1 MATNRYGQIYHGD
14 HHHINIRFPSTEAR
28 LKFQNEF
35 EAYHQAHDHE
45 GDIPTFKCVSSK
57 DLKLSTGSRSPQDL
71 VKAETDENY
80 RITIDGY
87 SWNEIHEY
95 HNPTGWKDSFWYSVP
110 TCCVPPIIVID
121 HKFVDAGTL
130 QRHELSAI
138 FGDMP
143 EQDYKSLLESVQ
155 RDGFIDDTI
164 KLLDGQLLDGWHRYR
179 AAQELNLIRKL
190 RFQEWNEDAHRDGD
204 PKAFVLARNIE
215 RRHFIPS
222 QRAQIVVSFNER
234 FGQGVD
240 PRSLKSPNGEFKT
253 RQELAQEAGVGK
265 RTIDRAVA
273 VEKVG
278 ESEAVI
284 AGEKTAGEVL
294 KDQKQARLTEARIN
308 ANKALD
314 KMWEIF
320 HASELTNC
328 VEPDDFVKAAC
339 EHHRNWGVDDI
350 PEQEDTDI
358 PEIWEARFNLLTTQI
373 QTRSI
378 WITEFIG
385 EETDKDTGEPLKERE
400 GSKLRKQKKQTAKL
414 LWDTRIQVARD
425 YTGDA
430 DTELNLHLTLPDLEK
445 GFVKHNPTYA
455 DAFESAMKRTTET
468 SFNIVLEKVLASD
481 IDVEALQ
488 TEYRAMMTY
497 AGDVRNWQRADWS
510 PDTNWILPLIE
521 AKQSKSV
528 TVGETEV
535 SPASETETE
544 AAIAVVKPRFQD
556 AVETWRSSQVER
568 LRKFEVLPVG
578 RTPLIESEYLKT
590 YFELAQ
596 PRIQQNTKP
605 TAAHYEGA
613 IECML
618 DLPVAFAEQ
627 LQGRHYRRIIKEWDQ
642 SVLLQLVERFQS
654 GHILGYPALQTD
666 SDANAARI
674 RKAIRDH
681 YDFPSW
687 LRITTQP
694 FEVLFEITEDAHA
707 ILVQLN
713 PKEWIREGQEISW
726 AVSLLPEVV
735 NTEEAPAEDEPDMN
749 ALWDAFNKRYPKWK
763 AKYAESGYKENDL
776 IQASTETEMLDALR
790 VYRETESERK
800 GKPKGKPTA
809 DEVKD
814 MTDLMS
820 QQSYPFARCLRDLL
834 RAKGISDWTQQH
846 QQTLESV
853 QKFKEKL
860 KAFGA
865 SDDLVDDS
873 LHFYHGL
880 EEADLCTSPQ
890 ETLKKLNEFLQ
901 GFIDKPLPEWPE
913 WIRNQVPE
921 GDAAGFPGIDIQA
934 MRNTLSSLLQS
945 LGIDDSHRGLQ
956 ESLGGDLLDVFL
968 QYEELPTEKEQ
979 LIALLNTA
987 DAILSEMIP

>member
-14 HHHINIRFPSTEAR
+14 YHHINIRFPSTEAR

-35 EAYHQAHDHE
+35 EAYHQDHNHE

-95 HNPTGWKDSFWYSVP
+95 HNPNGWKDSFWYRVP

-164 KLLDGQLLDGWHRYR
+164 KLLDGQILDGWHRYR

-190 RFQEWNEDAHRDGD
+190 RFQQWNEDEHRDGD

-215 RRHFIPS
+215 RRHLSAS
-222 QRAQIVVSFNER
+222 QRAQIAVAFNER
-234 FGQGVD
+234 FGHGGD
-240 PRSLKSPNGEFKT
+240 RSKMQDCNLKTQK
-253 RQELAQEAGVGK
+253 ELADQANVSK
-265 RTIDRAVA
+265 RTIATAVQVERA
-273 VEKVG
+273 G
-278 ESEAVI
+278 RSEDVI

-294 KDQKQARLTEARIN
+294 EEQKA
-308 ANKALD
+308 KA
-314 KMWEIF
+314 
-320 HASELTNC
+320 
-328 VEPDDFVKAAC
+328 
-339 EHHRNWGVDDI
+339 
-350 PEQEDTDI
+350 
-358 PEIWEARFNLLTTQI
+358 
-373 QTRSI
+373 
-378 WITEFIG
+378 
-385 EETDKDTGEPLKERE
+385 
-400 GSKLRKQKKQTAKL
+400 
-414 LWDTRIQVARD
+414 
-425 YTGDA
+425 
-430 DTELNLHLTLPDLEK
+430 
-445 GFVKHNPTYA
+445 
-455 DAFESAMKRTTET
+455 SA
-468 SFNIVLEKVLASD
+468 
-481 IDVEALQ
+481 
-488 TEYRAMMTY
+488 
-497 AGDVRNWQRADWS
+497 
-510 PDTNWILPLIE
+510 
-521 AKQSKSV
+521 
-528 TVGETEV
+528 
-535 SPASETETE
+535 ETE
-544 AAIAVVKPRFQD
+544 AAIAVVKPRFQN

-666 SDANAARI
+666 SDANAVRI

-681 YDFPSW
+681 HGFKG
-687 LRITTQP
+687 RITSQP
-694 FEVLFEITEDAHA
+694 FEVLFEITEDAHT

-713 PKEWIREGQEISW
+713 PKEWIREGREISW
-726 AVSLLPEVV
+726 ALSLLSEVKGQPS
-735 NTEEAPAEDEPDMN
+735 EKSLLLQEAPAEDEPDMN

-790 VYRETESERK
+790 VYRESDRK
-800 GKPKGKPTA
+800 GMPTA

-834 RAKGISDWTQQH
+834 RAKGISDWTAQH

-853 QKFKEKL
+853 QKFKERL

-865 SDDLVDDS
+865 SDDLVDET
-873 LHFYHGL
+873 LFFYHGL
-880 EEADLCTSPQ
+880 EESELSTSPQ
-890 ETLKKLNEFLQ
+890 ETLKQLNEFLQ

-921 GDAAGFPGIDIQA
+921 GDEALSGIDIHA
-934 MRNTLSSLLQS
+934 MRSTLSSLLES
-945 LGIDDSHRGLQ
+945 LGIDDMHCGNLQ

-968 QYEELPTEKEQ
+968 QYEELPTAKEQ

>member
-14 HHHINIRFPSTEAR
+14 YHHINIRFPSTEAR

-35 EAYHQAHDHE
+35 EAYHQGHDHE
-45 GDIPTFKCVSSK
+45 GDIPTFISVSSK

-71 VKAETDENY
+71 VKAESDESY

-143 EQDYKSLLESVQ
+143 DTDFQSLLDSVQ
-155 RDGFIDDTI
+155 TDGFIDPI
-164 KLLDGQLLDGWHRYR
+164 VRIHEGQILDGWHRYR

-190 RFQEWNEDAHRDGD
+190 RFQEWNEDEKEDGD

-215 RRHFIPS
+215 RRHLGAS
-222 QRAQIVVSFNER
+222 QRAQIVVTFNER
-234 FGQGVD
+234 FNRGNIDAQRND
-240 PRSLKSPNGEFKT
+240 SDSPNGEPKT
-253 RQELAQEAGVGK
+253 RQELAQDAGVGT
-265 RTIDRAVA
+265 RTIDRAVQ
-273 VEKVG
+273 VEKAG
-278 ESEAVI
+278 QSEAVI

-294 KDQKQARLTEARIN
+294 KEQKQARLTEARIN

-320 HASELTNC
+320 HQSELGNRIS
-328 VEPDDFVKAAC
+328 PDDFVKAAC
-339 EHHRNWGVDDI
+339 AHHMNWGVDDI

-358 PEIWEARFNLLTTQI
+358 PEIWGARFNLLTTQI
-373 QTRSI
+373 QMRSS
-378 WITEFIG
+378 WIQEFIG
-385 EETDKDTGEPLKERE
+385 EETDKDTGESLKERE
-400 GSKLRKQKKQTAKL
+400 VSKLRKQKKQTAKL

-430 DTELNLHLTLPDLEK
+430 DSDLNLHLTLPDLEK
-445 GFVKHNPTYA
+445 GFVKHNPTYT
-455 DAFESAMKRTTET
+455 DAFESAMKRTAET

-497 AGDVRNWQRADWS
+497 AADVRNWQRVDWS

-521 AKQSKSV
+521 AKKSKSV
-528 TVGETEV
+528 TAEDNSLAFDNFCNTIENLDQAWKDANLPI
-535 SPASETETE
+535 SFEDDFLPAAADRTNFYPDTIKELYE
-544 AAIAVVKPRFQD
+544 AGKARQQHEEYEDYISWNKTFTIILRGLQERSHWVEAL
-556 AVETWRSSQVER
+556 AVEA
-568 LRKFEVLPVG
+568 
-578 RTPLIESEYLKT
+578 ESE
-590 YFELAQ
+590 ASDRG
-596 PRIQQNTKP
+596 PR
-605 TAAHYEGA
+605 
-613 IECML
+613 
-618 DLPVAFAEQ
+618 
-627 LQGRHYRRIIKEWDQ
+627 
-642 SVLLQLVERFQS
+642 
-654 GHILGYPALQTD
+654 
-666 SDANAARI
+666 
-674 RKAIRDH
+674 
-681 YDFPSW
+681 
-687 LRITTQP
+687 
-694 FEVLFEITEDAHA
+694 
-707 ILVQLN
+707 
-713 PKEWIREGQEISW
+713 
-726 AVSLLPEVV
+726 
-735 NTEEAPAEDEPDMN
+735 NTEEVPAEDEPDMN

-776 IQASTETEMLDALR
+776 IQASTEAEMLDALR
-790 VYRETESERK
+790 VYRESDRK
-800 GKPKGKPTA
+800 GMPTA

-853 QKFKEKL
+853 QHFRDRL

-865 SDDLVDDS
+865 PDDLVDET
-873 LHFYHGL
+873 LHFYHGF
-880 EEADLCTSPQ
+880 EEAELSTRPQ
-890 ETLKKLNEFLQ
+890 ETLKQLNEFLQ
-901 GFIDKPLPEWPE
+901 GFIEKPLPEWPE

-921 GDAAGFPGIDIQA
+921 GDAAGFPGIDIHA
-934 MRNTLSSLLQS
+934 MRNTLSSLLET
-945 LGIDDSHRGLQ
+945 LGIDDSNRHLQ

-968 QYEELPTEKEQ
+968 QYEELPTAKEQ

>member
-14 HHHINIRFPSTEAR
+14 YHHINIRFPSTEAR

-35 EAYHQAHDHE
+35 EAYHQGHDHE
-45 GDIPTFKCVSSK
+45 GDIPTFISVSSK

-190 RFQEWNEDAHRDGD
+190 RFQQWNEDAHRDGD

-215 RRHFIPS
+215 RRHLTPG
-222 QRAQIVVSFNER
+222 QRAQIAVTFNER
-234 FGQGVD
+234 FGHGGDRNPEDESQRPDG
-240 PRSLKSPNGEFKT
+240 RLKTQKD
-253 RQELAQEAGVGK
+253 LAKEAGVGE
-265 RTIDRAVA
+265 RTIRRAVQ
-273 VEKVG
+273 VETAG
-278 ESEAVI
+278 QSEAVI
-284 AGEKTAGEVL
+284 SGEKSASEVL
-294 KDQKQARLTEARIN
+294 LEKNRK
-308 ANKALD
+308 KAQETCVEMWKAFEKSPLSKYLD
-314 KMWEIF
+314 KDDFMEVAGKNYQCSESFPDPMNMKRPEIWVTLF
-320 HASELTNC
+320 TAMKLSLEKEAEWVKAWIDEFVADADSVDTKLAKIVDALPQWQETVEMHHIPDTVKDAVRTADPERVIAGAKRMGKVENIDEVTTAEVKAIVNLMKKSELTLYFC
-328 VEPDDFVKAAC
+328 V
-339 EHHRNWGVDDI
+339 H
-350 PEQEDTDI
+350 
-358 PEIWEARFNLLTTQI
+358 
-373 QTRSI
+373 
-378 WITEFIG
+378 
-385 EETDKDTGEPLKERE
+385 
-400 GSKLRKQKKQTAKL
+400 
-414 LWDTRIQVARD
+414 
-425 YTGDA
+425 
-430 DTELNLHLTLPDLEK
+430 
-445 GFVKHNPTYA
+445 
-455 DAFESAMKRTTET
+455 
-468 SFNIVLEKVLASD
+468 
-481 IDVEALQ
+481 DV
-488 TEYRAMMTY
+488 
-497 AGDVRNWQRADWS
+497 VF
-510 PDTNWILPLIE
+510 E
-521 AKQSKSV
+521 AKSKSD
-528 TVGETEV
+528 T
-535 SPASETETE
+535 AETETE
-544 AAIAVVKPRFQD
+544 AASAVVKPRFQD

-654 GHILGYPALQTD
+654 GHIIGYPALQTD

-681 YDFPSW
+681 YEFKA
-687 LRITTQP
+687 RITTQP

-713 PKEWIREGQEISW
+713 PKEWIREGREISW
-726 AVSLLPEVV
+726 ALSLLSEVKGRFPS
-735 NTEEAPAEDEPDMN
+735 EKSLPLQGAPAEAEPDMN

-776 IQASTETEMLDALR
+776 IQASTEAEMLDALR

-800 GKPKGKPTA
+800 GKQPTGSLPYSPSDRKGMPTA

-834 RAKGISDWTQQH
+834 RAKGISDWTQQY

-853 QKFKEKL
+853 QHFRDRL

-865 SDDLVDDS
+865 PDDLVDDS
-873 LHFYHGL
+873 LHFYNGI
-880 EEADLCTSPQ
+880 EESELSTSSQ

-921 GDAAGFPGIDIQA
+921 GDEELPGIDIQA
-934 MRNTLSSLLQS
+934 MRNTLSSLLET
-945 LGIDDSHRGLQ
+945 LGIDDSNRNLQ

-968 QYEELPTEKEQ
+968 QYEELPTAKEQ

-987 DAILSEMIP
+987 DCILSEFEA

>member
-1 MATNRYGQIYHGD
+1 MATNRYGQIWHGD
-14 HHHINIRFPSTEAR
+14 YHHINIRFPSTEAR

-35 EAYHQAHDHE
+35 EAYHQGHDHE

-71 VKAETDENY
+71 VKAETDEDY

-110 TCCVPPIIVID
+110 TCCVPPIIVVD
-121 HKFVDAGTL
+121 HKFVDSGTL

-164 KLLDGQLLDGWHRYR
+164 KLLDGQILDGWHRYR

-190 RFQEWNEDAHRDGD
+190 RSQQWNEDEGEDGD

-215 RRHFIPS
+215 RRHLSAS
-222 QRAQIVVSFNER
+222 QRAQIAVAFNER
-234 FGQGVD
+234 FGHGGD
-240 PRSLKSPNGEFKT
+240 RKSDEIKGSNGPLKTTED
-253 RQELAQEAGVGK
+253 LAKQANVGIS
-265 RTIDRAVA
+265 TIKRAVT
-273 VEKVG
+273 VEKTG
-278 ESEAVI
+278 QSETVI

-294 KDQKQARLTEARIN
+294 EEQKA
-308 ANKALD
+308 KAL
-314 KMWEIF
+314 
-320 HASELTNC
+320 A
-328 VEPDDFVKAAC
+328 
-339 EHHRNWGVDDI
+339 
-350 PEQEDTDI
+350 
-358 PEIWEARFNLLTTQI
+358 
-373 QTRSI
+373 
-378 WITEFIG
+378 
-385 EETDKDTGEPLKERE
+385 
-400 GSKLRKQKKQTAKL
+400 
-414 LWDTRIQVARD
+414 
-425 YTGDA
+425 
-430 DTELNLHLTLPDLEK
+430 
-445 GFVKHNPTYA
+445 
-455 DAFESAMKRTTET
+455 
-468 SFNIVLEKVLASD
+468 
-481 IDVEALQ
+481 
-488 TEYRAMMTY
+488 
-497 AGDVRNWQRADWS
+497 
-510 PDTNWILPLIE
+510 
-521 AKQSKSV
+521 
-528 TVGETEV
+528 
-535 SPASETETE
+535 ETE
-544 AAIAVVKPRFQD
+544 AASAVVKPRFQD

-578 RTPLIESEYLKT
+578 RTPLIESEYLKS

-666 SDANAARI
+666 SDANAVRI
-674 RKAIRDH
+674 RQAIRDH
-681 YDFPSW
+681 HGFKG
-687 LRITTQP
+687 RITSQP
-694 FEVLFEITEDAHA
+694 FEVLFEITEDAHT

-713 PKEWIREGQEISW
+713 PKEWIREGREISW

-735 NTEEAPAEDEPDMN
+735 NANEKVEQLKQQRQLAMDAETKMWNAYRDSDLPRHIDKDTFVAAACERHSQWGVTEFPDPMETDIPAIWESRFNLLIREIGLPCVWIQEIIEPDGDVESEMKPEAEVTEAPAEDEPDMN
-749 ALWDAFNKRYPKWK
+749 ALWNTFNKRYPKWK

-790 VYRETESERK
+790 VYRESDRK
-800 GKPKGKPTA
+800 GMPTA

-834 RAKGISDWTQQH
+834 RAKGISDWTAQH

-873 LHFYHGL
+873 LHFYNGI
-880 EEADLCTSPQ
+880 EESELSTSSQ
-890 ETLKKLNEFLQ
+890 ETLKQLNEFLQ

-921 GDAAGFPGIDIQA
+921 IGEELPGIDIQA
-934 MRNTLSSLLQS
+934 MRSTLSSLLES
-945 LGIDDSHRGLQ
+945 LGIDDTHRGLQ

-968 QYEELPTEKEQ
+968 QYEELPTAKEQ